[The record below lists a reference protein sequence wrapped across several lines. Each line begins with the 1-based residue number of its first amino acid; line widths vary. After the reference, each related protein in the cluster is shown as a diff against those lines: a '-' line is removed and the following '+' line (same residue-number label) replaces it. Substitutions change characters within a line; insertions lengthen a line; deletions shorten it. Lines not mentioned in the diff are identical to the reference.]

1 LRDWI
6 ATNLVVAIAI
16 LHKICGGRNEVI
28 LYSKELKSE
37 EIVDLIKCTFR
48 NSSRRKEIG
57 SL

>member
-6 ATNLVVAIAI
+6 ATNLVVAI
-16 LHKICGGRNEVI
+16 LHKICGARNEVI
-28 LYSKELKSE
+28 LYSKELKLE

-48 NSSRRKEIG
+48 NSSRLKEIG